1 MVAAAGN
8 SALAMFDGSTGDLSK
23 LASQRGPM
31 GVGSARIESEDSGR
45 IRRMYARSQRGLLC
59 VLRLGWA
66 RECGAWALVRV
77 QCLPGCT

>member
-1 MVAAAGN
+1 MPAHLQYPILPLLFALPYSQMVAAAGN

-45 IRRMYARSQRGLLC
+45 IRRMYARSQGVC
-59 VLRLGWA
+59 FV
-66 RECGAWALVRV
+66 
-77 QCLPGCT
+77 